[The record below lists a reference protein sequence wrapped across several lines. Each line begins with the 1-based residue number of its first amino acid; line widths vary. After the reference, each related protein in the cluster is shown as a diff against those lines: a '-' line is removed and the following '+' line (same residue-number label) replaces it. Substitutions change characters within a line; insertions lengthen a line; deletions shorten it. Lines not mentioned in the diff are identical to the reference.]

1 MMMQF
6 FFTKIV
12 YYIDLKLFNF
22 VQPLFS
28 KINIALLYN
37 KGLKVK
43 FFLCCCMPKNW
54 SQPSQTPHWAG
65 SNSSSRQHH
74 HSTRE
79 GWRKCPSFKN
89 FQAVSVTKSDERKIY
104 TFAFLRDSLTATIN
118 LYYLAKRSVRNVGI
132 R

>member
-6 FFTKIV
+6 IFT
-12 YYIDLKLFNF
+12 IDLKLFNF

-65 SNSSSRQHH
+65 SNSSRQHH

-89 FQAVSVTKSDERKIY
+89 FRAVSVTKTDW
-104 TFAFLRDSLTATIN
+104 
-118 LYYLAKRSVRNVGI
+118 
-132 R
+132 